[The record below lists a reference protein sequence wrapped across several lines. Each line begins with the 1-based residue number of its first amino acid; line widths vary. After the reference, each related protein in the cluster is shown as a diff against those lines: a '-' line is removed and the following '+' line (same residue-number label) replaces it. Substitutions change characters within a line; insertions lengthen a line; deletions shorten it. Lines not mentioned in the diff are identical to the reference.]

1 MDGEDLCERERTNTS
16 MVRRVGFVEGEVPR
30 DGRCNDVRISHTE
43 INKEIRRVVECG
55 MKIGG
60 SLNVV

>member
-1 MDGEDLCERERTNTS
+1 